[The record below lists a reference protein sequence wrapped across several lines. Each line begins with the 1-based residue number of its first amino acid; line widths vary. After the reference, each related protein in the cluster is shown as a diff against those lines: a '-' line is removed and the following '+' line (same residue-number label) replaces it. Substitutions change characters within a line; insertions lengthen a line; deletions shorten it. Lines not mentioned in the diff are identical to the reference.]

1 MPVTIG
7 PREKML
13 LALLGAVLVLAAGLW
28 GLRQAVEFQRDLVA
42 RLETNRANLTELRAL
57 DGELEKLGGARLG
70 SRTLAST
77 LEDLMTRAGLRD
89 RVQLNPVTQSASG
102 KVQAMEIKAEQ
113 LTLDE
118 MVRLVYMLEGPDVP
132 VVVDQ
137 LEVGPSFR
145 DKELLR
151 VSIRVLGQG

>member
-7 PREKML
+7 AREKML
-13 LALLGAVLVLAAGLW
+13 LTLLGALLVLAAGLW
-28 GLRQAVEFQRDLVA
+28 GLRQAVEYQGDLAA
-42 RLETNRANLTELRAL
+42 RLEANRANLTELRTL
-57 DGELEKLGGARLG
+57 DADLEKLGGAKLG
-70 SRTLAST
+70 ARTLASA
-77 LEDLMTRAGLRD
+77 LEDLMGRAGLRD

-102 KVQAMEIKAEQ
+102 RVQAMEIKAEQ

-137 LEVGPSFR
+137 LEVAPSFR
-145 DKELLR
+145 DKEMLR
-151 VSIRVLGQG
+151 VSVRVLGQG

>member
-1 MPVTIG
+1 MPITIG

-13 LALLGAVLVLAAGLW
+13 LALLGALLVLAAALW
-28 GLRQAVEFQRDLVA
+28 ALQQAVGYQRDLAA
-42 RLETNRANLTELRAL
+42 RLATSRANLTELRTL
-57 DGELEKLGGARLG
+57 DGELEKLGGVKLG
-70 SRTLAST
+70 PRTLAST
-77 LEDLMTRAGLRD
+77 LEDLMGRAGLRD

-102 KVQAMEIKAEQ
+102 RVQAMEIKAEQ

-151 VSIRVLGQG
+151 VTVRVLGQS